1 MRVKVKFFFYEG
13 IVLQLFKGLL
23 QFLLG
28 IHDDG
33 AAPNDGFMKGS

>member
-13 IVLQLFKGLL
+13 IILQFFKGLL
-23 QFLLG
+23 SFLFS